1 MRRRT
6 LVTLKSLEMATGRRV
21 SARARSSCLHIL
33 IDDHRMW
40 LSRLHIHI
48 HNIWIIKVKP
58 SFGYIN
64 TALTAWAADSH
75 EVSHTYNETIDEQM

>member
-1 MRRRT
+1 MAFSRVQVRREVCELFVGDVEDHCKKGLGEWT

-40 LSRLHIHI
+40 LSRLHIH
-48 HNIWIIKVKP
+48 
-58 SFGYIN
+58 
-64 TALTAWAADSH
+64 
-75 EVSHTYNETIDEQM
+75 HTYTILGL